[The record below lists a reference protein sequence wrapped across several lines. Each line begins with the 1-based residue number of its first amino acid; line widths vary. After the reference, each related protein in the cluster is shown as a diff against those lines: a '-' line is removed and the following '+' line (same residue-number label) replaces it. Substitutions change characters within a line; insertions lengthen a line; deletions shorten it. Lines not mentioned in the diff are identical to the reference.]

1 MTAAPTEPRTT
12 AIDLPATATRDLTL
26 LVLLADTPI
35 PPVVKQFGTYH
46 DIFTGLWQRAV
57 RLAATEDGAEPAK
70 EGSGR
75 TITIE
80 SYDVVQGKFPSA
92 ERVKEADGLLITGS
106 ASSAYDDDPWIV
118 DLVSFVSR
126 LPTLN
131 ASIKLIGICFGHQ
144 IIARAN
150 GGVCERSAK
159 GWEIGTRRIELTQ
172 RGKQLFEGRER
183 INIHQMHRDHVP
195 SVPEGFELLGS
206 TSDCDVHGFVRF
218 VDESAPHTPEN
229 IAVVTLQGHPE
240 FNSTIV
246 NEVIDMRESKGVISH
261 ELAEESREYA
271 GQHDDGD
278 WIGRVL
284 LRMFGV

>member
-1 MTAAPTEPRTT
+1 MTATRTEPRTT
-12 AIDLPATATRDLTL
+12 TIDLPASATRDVTL

-35 PPVVKQFGTYH
+35 PPVVEQFGTYH
-46 DIFTGLWQRAV
+46 DIFAGLWRRAV
-57 RLAATEDGAEPAK
+57 RLAASEDGQEPAK
-70 EGSGR
+70 EGSGHKL
-75 TITIE
+75 IIE
-80 SYDVVQGKFPSA
+80 SYQATDRHLPSE
-92 ERVKEADGLLITGS
+92 ERVKEADGMLITGS

-118 DLVSFVSR
+118 DLVSFLQR
-126 LPTLN
+126 LPSLN
-131 ASIKLIGICFGHQ
+131 ASLKLIGICFGHQ

-195 SVPEGFELLGS
+195 SVPKGFELLGS

-218 VDESAPHTPEN
+218 VDESAPHTAEN

-246 NEVIDMRESKGVISH
+246 NEVIDMREGKGVISH